1 MKKFFAVLTTFL
13 ATFLLVA
20 CHNTSSTSDDTEL
33 SSMPK
38 ITGFSYEGDIP
49 KNPKKVINFAYSYT
63 GYLLELGVNVSS
75 YSLDLEKSSPAFGD
89 KLADAVQLTS
99 DDTEAIAAQ
108 KPDLIIAFSTDK
120 NLDNLKAI
128 APVLVIEYSKS
139 DYLEMMT
146 NLGKVFDKENKAQ
159 EWLDNWKTKTAEA
172 KEELS
177 QYIDSTT
184 TFTVMDFYDKGI
196 YLYGKN
202 WGRGGE
208 LIYDS
213 LGYAAPQKV
222 QGDVFPT
229 GWLSISQEVL
239 GDYIGDYV
247 VLNVSDDT
255 KESAASLKES
265 DVWNNISAVKNNHV
279 LEVDESLFYFQT
291 QCRLINSWM
300 LLYQQSSKLIV
311 KLTYQLRTACNPY
324 DR

>member
-49 KNPKKVINFAYSYT
+49 KNPQKVINFAYSYT

-75 YSLDLEKSSPAFGD
+75 YSLDLEKNSPAFGD
-89 KLADAVQLTS
+89 QLADAVQLTS

-108 KPDLIIAFSTDK
+108 KPDLIIAFSTDE
-120 NLDNLKAI
+120 NLDDLKAI
-128 APVLVIEYSKS
+128 APVLVIEYGKS

-146 NLGKVFDKENKAQ
+146 NLGKVFDKEDEAQ
-159 EWLDNWKTKTAEA
+159 EWLDNWETKTTEA

-177 QYIDSTT
+177 QYIDSST
-184 TFTVMDFYDKGI
+184 TFTVMDFYDKDI
-196 YLYGKN
+196 YLYGNN

-222 QGDVFPT
+222 QDDVFPA
-229 GWLSISQEVL
+229 GWFGISQEVL

-255 KESAASLKES
+255 KEAAASLKES

-279 LEVDESLFYFQT
+279 LEVDESLFYFSDPMSLDKQLDAFVSAIK
-291 QCRLINSWM
+291 QANS
-300 LLYQQSSKLIV
+300 
-311 KLTYQLRTACNPY
+311 
-324 DR
+324 